1 MSKISDKLREKIKRN
16 NEEKFLKFMQDRVDE
31 FNRAEISANK
41 IKDHLNTGNYIQ
53 SIFGVQ
59 SENLDKLIIDI
70 QSSEEWKNINTK
82 SKKLLTL
89 NSNLKNNRKKLR
101 KWLLEESPTK
111 NLSKYLAYED
121 KIKANITQM
130 LEIVKNGRALI
141 QPVFDDPH
149 SKHMYNSTLYQFILK
164 PQYDND
170 HLVKLLDQVKLSDH
184 VKLSDQVKLLES
196 RHCGNGIQSILFE
209 ETSCDSEPRA
219 IIKLKNIKEELDII
233 ILELENSM
241 HEILIFIKDWQEQSK
256 KDNVML
262 VNLNELI
269 ELHKESVCM
278 CESDCDCESVCESV
292 CVCDCECV
300 SEAKKLQNILNARYL
315 FDK

>member
-1 MSKISDKLREKIKRN
+1 MKIRKQHIMSKISDKLRGKIKRK
-16 NEEKFLKFMQDRVDE
+16 NEQNFIQFMQDRVDE
-31 FNRAEISANK
+31 FDRAEKSANK

-59 SENLDKLIIDI
+59 SENLDKLIIDM

-111 NLSKYLAYED
+111 NLSKSLAYED

-130 LEIVKNGRALI
+130 LEIIKNGRALI

-149 SKHMYNSTLYQFILK
+149 SKHMYNSTLYQFILN
-164 PQYDND
+164 PHCDNGPSDND
-170 HLVKLLDQVKLSDH
+170 PLVKKLFDQVKLLDH

-196 RHCGNGIQSILFE
+196 RYCGNSVQSILIE
-209 ETSCDSEPRA
+209 ETNCDSEPRA

-233 ILELENSM
+233 ILKLENSM

-269 ELHKESVCM
+269 ELHKESVCV
-278 CESDCDCESVCESV
+278 CESDRE
-292 CVCDCECV
+292 
-300 SEAKKLQNILNARYL
+300 SEAKKLQNILNALYL
-315 FDK
+315 LNE

>member
-59 SENLDKLIIDI
+59 SENLDRLIIDI

-89 NSNLKNNRKKLR
+89 NSNFKNNRKKLR

-149 SKHMYNSTLYQFILK
+149 SKHMYNSTLYRFILE
-164 PQYDND
+164 PQCDND
-170 HLVKLLDQVKLSDH
+170 PQEQAYCDNVSQVKLLDQVKLLNH

-209 ETSCDSEPRA
+209 EVNCDSEPRA

-233 ILELENSM
+233 ILKLENSM
-241 HEILIFIKDWQEQSK
+241 HEIVIFIKDWHEQSK

-269 ELHKESVCM
+269 ELHKENVY
-278 CESDCDCESVCESV
+278 ESVYES
-292 CVCDCECV
+292 E